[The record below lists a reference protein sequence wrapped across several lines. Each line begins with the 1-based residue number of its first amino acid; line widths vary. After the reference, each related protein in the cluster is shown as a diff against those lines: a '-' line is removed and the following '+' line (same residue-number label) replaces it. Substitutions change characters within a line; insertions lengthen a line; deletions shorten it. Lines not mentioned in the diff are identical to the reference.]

1 MLLDANANV
10 LLANKDG
17 FGAHSIAHFEGH
29 RELSHLIA
37 TRGVLTTMVA
47 QDFATMQFFIKD
59 GASVNTRNTAGW
71 TPLIAA
77 ISAGNNGVALALLDR
92 PDIDVNLGENDG
104 WTPLMFAANNNRLEV
119 AQRLLEL
126 GADLNIKS
134 RLGLSAQGIARD
146 RSHTELSALFK
157 TTEAAR
163 NRAARL
169 AEEEAQRALEQQNVS
184 PADYTLPE
192 AVPVRTVTGE
202 SEKKAT
208 RKEAI
213 KLTINKDKEE
223 AKKKK
228 KSNWFW

>member
-1 MLLDANANV
+1 MLLEANANV
-10 LLANKDG
+10 LLANKNG

-29 RELSHLIA
+29 RDISNQIA
-37 TRGVLTTMVA
+37 TRGVITTMVS

-59 GASVNTRNTAGW
+59 GASVNTRNSAGW
-71 TPLIAA
+71 TPLITA

-104 WTPLMFAANNNRLEV
+104 WTPLMFAANNNRFEV

-126 GADLNIKS
+126 GADLGIKS

-163 NRAARL
+163 SRAARL
-169 AEEEAQRALEQQNVS
+169 AQEESQRAFEQQNVS

-192 AVPVRTVTGE
+192 SVPARTVNREGE
-202 SEKKAT
+202 KQAAQ
-208 RKEAI
+208 KEAI

-228 KSNWFW
+228 AGWFW